1 MGVGSGEVEV
11 ELVGV
16 DLGEEISP
24 AGERFQIKELVFF
37 DAVHGFDI
45 ALIGMSGWRD
55 AHMLASPKGF
65 GKIAF
70 EFASVVGLPDQI
82 TERDAVAMEMLLD
95 AGSKNGAGRGAAP
108 AGESP
113 EQQPAAHFAR
123 GVLHSRQ
130 AESPG
135 LRPVVGNIV
144 EILGIRADL
153 LKHRPLRFDVG
164 QILFALIFAAAFF
177 HQAVLTPDAFQR
189 AVADGQI
196 ELADQAA
203 SAEGGQGLTQLDQRR
218 FQSGRCFQRLSMTS
232 AGVLRQAGRAVLLE
246 TAPPFA
252 DGGHG
257 GGEEPRGG
265 FDAALSN

>member
-1 MGVGSGEVEV
+1 M
-11 ELVGV
+11 
-16 DLGEEISP
+16 
-24 AGERFQIKELVFF
+24 
-37 DAVHGFDI
+37 
-45 ALIGMSGWRD
+45 
-55 AHMLASPKGF
+55 
-65 GKIAF
+65 
-70 EFASVVGLPDQI
+70 
-82 TERDAVAMEMLLD
+82 
-95 AGSKNGAGRGAAP
+95 
-108 AGESP
+108 
-113 EQQPAAHFAR
+113 
-123 GVLHSRQ
+123 
-130 AESPG
+130 
-135 LRPVVGNIV
+135 GNIV